1 MLNIIIVV
9 VTFIISAIRII
20 IGHCNS
26 CLMRETTAQ
35 IAALGGEWGG
45 GGGECGKRTMRGLGD
60 TMEGG
65 VWCRG
70 RHLTAYDAE
79 RERLP

>member
-1 MLNIIIVV
+1 MSDAGNYCADCR
-9 VTFIISAIRII
+9 F
-20 IGHCNS
+20 
-26 CLMRETTAQ
+26 
-35 IAALGGEWGG
+35 GG
-45 GGGECGKRTMRGLGD
+45 GVGGRGGECGKRTMRGLGD